1 MCFRAMLKY
10 LVLSITLFIIG
21 LLGLFLS
28 KRHFLIILISFEL
41 ILLSINLNFLIFSFF
56 LNDLLGQMYILLNL
70 TIAASELAIGL
81 AIVVTVYRLKGSLI
95 VDLIKLLK
103 S

>member
-1 MCFRAMLKY
+1 MLKY
-10 LVLSITLFIIG
+10 LILSIILFIIG

-28 KRHFLIILISFEL
+28 KRHLLIVLISFEL
-41 ILLSINLNFLIFSFF
+41 ILLSINLNFLVFSFF

>member
-1 MCFRAMLKY
+1 MLKY
-10 LVLSITLFIIG
+10 LILSITLFIIG

-70 TIAASELAIGL
+70 TIAAAELAIGL
-81 AIVVTVYRLKGSLI
+81 AIIVAVYRLKGSLI

>member
-1 MCFRAMLKY
+1 
-10 LVLSITLFIIG
+10 
-21 LLGLFLS
+21 
-28 KRHFLIILISFEL
+28 
-41 ILLSINLNFLIFSFF
+41 
-56 LNDLLGQMYILLNL
+56 MYILLNL

>member
-1 MCFRAMLKY
+1 MLKY
-10 LVLSITLFIIG
+10 LILSITLFIIG

-81 AIVVTVYRLKGSLI
+81 AIIVAVYRLKGSLI

>member
-1 MCFRAMLKY
+1 MLKY
-10 LVLSITLFIIG
+10 LILSITLFVIG

-81 AIVVTVYRLKGSLI
+81 AIVVAVYRLKGSLI
-95 VDLIKLLK
+95 VDLVKLLK

>member
-1 MCFRAMLKY
+1 MLKY

>member
-1 MCFRAMLKY
+1 MLRY
-10 LVLSITLFIIG
+10 LILSTALFVIG

-41 ILLSINLNFLIFSFF
+41 ILLSININFLIFSFF
-56 LNDLLGQMYILLNL
+56 LNDMLGQVYILLNL
-70 TIAASELAIGL
+70 TIAASELVVGL
-81 AIVVTVYRLKGSLI
+81 AIIVIIYRLRGSLM

>member
-1 MCFRAMLKY
+1 MLKF
-10 LVLSITLFIIG
+10 LILSITLFIIG

-81 AIVVTVYRLKGSLI
+81 AIIVAVYRLKGSLI